1 MTSFQLSLMQ
11 ERARAALQN
20 LFIADAL
27 AMPVHW
33 YYRVGDIFAA
43 FPNGVSAFDAPPEW
57 HPSSIMS
64 LHSTAQGGRKAV
76 AKAAPDVVGDVILKG
91 RRQHWDRANVH
102 YHVGMAAGDNTLNAH
117 CARLLMRT
125 LAEAEQSRG
134 DAEGVGSGAENAGKT
149 QGIAYSVDDFA
160 ARYVDFMT
168 ADAPQHPDTYAE
180 SYHRGFF
187 HNYAQGL
194 PPRKCGAVTHDT
206 ASVGG
211 LVTIAPLALQSLL
224 NGLSL
229 EQVQAQCR
237 EHLFLTHPSDEL
249 ALICDAY
256 VSLVAQLLLRPDGD
270 QPTNEQLLQ
279 SVPARTRKAL
289 LDVIE
294 KQAPD
299 SDVVGRMLSP
309 ACYISDSWPAL
320 LYFLCRYRDQPQQA
334 LLANTNVGGDNVHR
348 GAVLGVLLGLL
359 RGQSE
364 QVWFSHLVDAN
375 AIDQEILQLVATN

>member
-1 MTSFQLSLMQ
+1 MNSPLPSLMQ
-11 ERARAALQN
+11 DRARAALQN
-20 LFIADAL
+20 LFVADSL

-43 FPNGVSAFDAPPEW
+43 FPNGVGVYEAPPEW

-64 LHSTAQGGRKAV
+64 LHSTAQGGRKSS

-91 RRQHWDRANVH
+91 RRHHWDRANVH

-125 LAEAEQSRG
+125 LTEAEQNRTHTASM
-134 DAEGVGSGAENAGKT
+134 ETSPENADKA
-149 QGIAYSVDDFA
+149 QLSAYSVDDFA
-160 ARYVDFMT
+160 ARYIDFMT
-168 ADAPQHPDTYAE
+168 ADDSQHPDTYAE

-187 HNYAQGL
+187 HNYAQGV
-194 PPRKCGAVTHDT
+194 PPRKCAATTHDT

-224 NGLSL
+224 NGLPL
-229 EQVQAQCR
+229 DQVQAQCR

-256 VSLVAQLLLRPDGD
+256 VGLIAQLLLRPEEE

-289 LDVIE
+289 LIAIE
-294 KQAPD
+294 KQAQD
-299 SDVVGRMLSP
+299 ADVVGRMLSP
-309 ACYISDSWPAL
+309 ACYISDAWPAL

-334 LLANTNVGGDNVHR
+334 MLANTHVGGDNVHR

-359 RGQSE
+359 HGQGE
-364 QVWFSHLVDAN
+364 QVWFSHLVDTQ
-375 AIDQEILQLVATN
+375 AIDREILQLVTGN

>member
-1 MTSFQLSLMQ
+1 MQ

-20 LFIADAL
+20 LFVADSL

-33 YYRVGDIFAA
+33 FYRVGDIFAA
-43 FPNGVSAFDAPPEW
+43 FPNGVGAFEAPPER

-64 LHSTAQGGRKAV
+64 LHSTAQGGRKAS

-125 LAEAEQSRG
+125 LAEAEQTRVH
-134 DAEGVGSGAENAGKT
+134 AQGVENGSEHDG
-149 QGIAYSVDDFA
+149 QSSAYCVDDFA
-160 ARYVDFMT
+160 ARYIDFMT

-194 PPRKCGAVTHDT
+194 PARKCAAVTHDT

-224 NGLSL
+224 NGVPL
-229 EQVQAQCR
+229 EEVQSQCR
-237 EHLFLTHPSDEL
+237 EHLMLTHPSAEL
-249 ALICDAY
+249 AGVCDAY
-256 VSLVAQLLLRPDGD
+256 VSLVAQLLLRPDD
-270 QPTNEQLLQ
+270 EPFTNEQLLQ
-279 SVPARTRKAL
+279 SVSARTRKAL
-289 LDVIE
+289 LAAID

-299 SDVVGRMLSP
+299 SEVVGRMLSP

-334 LLANTNVGGDNVHR
+334 LLANTHVGGDNVHR

-364 QVWFSHLVDAN
+364 QAWFSRLVDEK
-375 AIDQEILQLVATN
+375 AIDHEILQLVAAN

>member
-1 MTSFQLSLMQ
+1 MTSFQPLLMQ

-20 LFIADAL
+20 LFVADAL

-43 FPNGVSAFDAPPEW
+43 FPNGVGAYEAPPEW

-64 LHSTAQGGRKAV
+64 LHSTAQGGRKAS

-102 YHVGMAAGDNTLNAH
+102 YHVGMAAGENTLNAH

-125 LAEAEQSRG
+125 LAEAEQSRAG
-134 DAEGVGSGAENAGKT
+134 MGGSLDNAAKV
-149 QGIAYSVDDFA
+149 QGSAYGVDDFA
-160 ARYVDFMT
+160 ARYIHFMT

-224 NGLSL
+224 NGLPL
-229 EQVQAQCR
+229 EYVQTQCR
-237 EHLFLTHPSDEL
+237 EHLYLTHPSNEL
-249 ALICDAY
+249 ALVCDAY
-256 VSLVAQLLLRPDGD
+256 VSLIAQLLLRPEGE

-289 LDVIE
+289 LAAIE
-294 KQAPD
+294 KHAPD
-299 SDVVGRMLSP
+299 ADVVGRMLSP

-320 LYFLCRYRDQPQQA
+320 LYFLCRYRHQPQAA
-334 LLANTNVGGDNVHR
+334 LLANTHVGGDNVHR

-359 RGQSE
+359 YGQSE
-364 QVWFSHLVDAN
+364 QVWFSRLVDAQ
-375 AIDQEILQLVATN
+375 AIDQEILQLVAAN